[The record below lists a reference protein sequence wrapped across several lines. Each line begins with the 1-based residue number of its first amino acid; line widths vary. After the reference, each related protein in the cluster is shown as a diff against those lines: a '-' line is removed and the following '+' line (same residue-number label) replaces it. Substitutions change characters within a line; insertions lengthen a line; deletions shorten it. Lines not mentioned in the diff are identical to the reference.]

1 MAIAALKR
9 KKRYEKQ
16 LQNIDGTLSTVEF
29 QLEALQNAQSSKQVL
44 DTMKVGAQA
53 LKKAHGNM

>member
-16 LQNIDGTLSTVEF
+16 LQNIDNTLSTVEF
-29 QLEALQNAQSSKQVL
+29 QLEALQNAKSNKQVL
-44 DTMKVGAQA
+44 DAMKDGAATLQQI
-53 LKKAHGNM
+53 HGHM